1 MLKKLLNREEKIAVI
16 GMGYVGFP
24 LAAAFT
30 ENGFE
35 VIGFDINS
43 KKIESYKLFLYQS
56 IVSSRPLSIEYF
68 GI

>member
-43 KKIESYKLFLYQS
+43 KKIESYKN
-56 IVSSRPLSIEYF
+56 
-68 GI
+68 GIDPTLEVGNEKLKYVNL